1 MKSQKTLL
9 KKKQHF
15 NSNEEKIPIYNLAEE
30 EVQKLDIN
38 YNILSPLNFENE
50 KDLKIDINDNII
62 KEMSSKIRKIV
73 ENKDK
78 KQSSL
83 FNISSTNSTNGYNDF
98 NEDDLTFNNN
108 LTTSIQK
115 LKKLIPDI
123 NEKMTKNYSSI
134 FNNLLSKKD
143 YKVENNENY
152 LNSVLNDLNEKEIKM
167 KNKKNKMENELNN
180 IEKEL
185 NDKQF
190 YIELMKDANF
200 QQNLKTKIINQ
211 FEKEF
216 NEKKN
221 KEILNDINNTKISP
235 IDKKDLFA
243 LKNKYKDEKQIK
255 EQKIEESKQK
265 SIEKANMLNELRE
278 KTYKTKLNNLL
289 ISKQISIK
297 KKTERFSNDI
307 IRQKERKK
315 LIWQKVKIYHDK
327 LKKLHSL
334 QNKIKDNLYI
344 YYLSILKDGV
354 DTRDEG
360 LSWVIAGILS
370 LGKKVLISH
379 IPKYLDEK
387 SILYLFIKAHLTL
400 KIKYLEKKI
409 NESNDDCKERKDV
422 KKKSKRYNVKLIA
435 KKTLYNIKEKF
446 MHNKLENSNINM
458 PYIEND
464 KNTSFPISLKK
475 FEASNLFFKNS
486 DKKLSKSNSMIYF
499 KNQNNYLEGEKE
511 NKSFIEAYKKKLFL
525 KKNKKISFEEYFSIS
540 DEIKKLKKLNE
551 TLKEKEMERIFEEFR
566 LNKYS
571 TKYNVDKK
579 NILSALIG
587 EQNIEKELSI
597 QDKKERQLNI
607 ESVKTKL
614 YTNNYLIN
622 KSMLMKKG
630 SMMLNKI

>member
-1 MKSQKTLL
+1 MKVQKKLL
-9 KKKQHF
+9 KLKQQLF
-15 NSNEEKIPIYNLAEE
+15 SNEKNIPIYNLAEE

-38 YNILSPLNFENE
+38 DNISSPLNFEDE
-50 KDLKIDINDNII
+50 KDLKIGINNNLI
-62 KEMSSKIRKIV
+62 KEMPSKILKIV
-73 ENKDK
+73 ESKEK
-78 KQSSL
+78 KPNSQ
-83 FNISSTNSTNGYNDF
+83 FNTSTNSTNEYNNF
-98 NEDDLTFNNN
+98 SEDDLAFNNN
-108 LTTSIQK
+108 LTTSIEK
-115 LKKLIPDI
+115 LKKIIPDI
-123 NEKMTKNYSSI
+123 NEKMKNNYSGI
-134 FNNLLSKKD
+134 FDSLLPKKD
-143 YKVENNENY
+143 YKVENNETY
-152 LNSVLNDLNEKEIKM
+152 LNSVLTELNEKEIKM

-180 IEKEL
+180 IEKEI
-185 NDKQF
+185 NDKLF

-216 NEKKN
+216 NESKN
-221 KEILNDINNTKISP
+221 KEILKDINNTKISP
-235 IDKKDLFA
+235 IDKKDLFSI
-243 LKNKYKDEKQIK
+243 KNKYKNEKEIK
-255 EQKIEESKQK
+255 EQKIEEAKQK
-265 SIEKANMLNELRE
+265 SIEKAKMLDELRE

-289 ISKQISIK
+289 LSKQISIK
-297 KKTERFSNDI
+297 KKTERFTNDI

-315 LIWQKVKIYHDK
+315 IIWQKVKIYHDK
-327 LKKLHSL
+327 LKKLHTL

-360 LSWVIAGILS
+360 LSWVIAEILK
-370 LGKKVLISH
+370 LGKKVLISY

-387 SILYLFIKAHLTL
+387 SILYLFIKAHLIL
-400 KIKYLEKKI
+400 KIKYLEKRI

-422 KKKSKRYNVKLIA
+422 KKKTKRYNAKLIA
-435 KKTLYNIKEKF
+435 RKTLNNIKEKF

-458 PYIEND
+458 PYIENN
-464 KNTSFPISLKK
+464 KNISFPISLKK
-475 FEASNLFFKNS
+475 YETSKLFLKDS

-499 KNQNNYLEGEKE
+499 KHQNNYLEGEKE
-511 NKSFIEAYKKKLFL
+511 KNSFIDAFKKKLFL
-525 KKNKKISFEEYFSIS
+525 KKNKKISFEEYISMS
-540 DEIKKLKKLNE
+540 DEIKKLKKLKE
-551 TLKEKEMERIFEEFR
+551 SLKEKEMERIFEEFR

-571 TKYNVDKK
+571 TKYNIDKK

-607 ESVKTKL
+607 ESIKTKL

-630 SMMLNKI
+630 SMMLKKI